1 MLTQM
6 IWQEKERLKEGRKS
20 LVGEQRGSTAQE
32 KDFDGSTS
40 LGIKEGKQEKWAQVE
55 AGSLVYKDAPS
66 ITLSSQ

>member
-1 MLTQM
+1 MV
-6 IWQEKERLKEGRKS
+6 R
-20 LVGEQRGSTAQE
+20 EQRGSTAQE

-66 ITLSSQ
+66 ITLSS